1 MRLLARNGT
10 LLDTTT
16 MEMVGER
23 SVVIE
28 DDRIVDVIDGDGGS
42 AGRNIDA
49 DVTIDASGRYLLP
62 GFIDAHVHHV
72 IPTMNFA
79 RLQRMTDTELVL
91 AMAKLAEATVSR
103 GFTSVRDAAGA
114 VGELVN
120 AIERGLCPGPRITR
134 AGRALSQTGGHG
146 DLRPSNEVPIPSC
159 GCQIDTNNLGHVT
172 DGADACR
179 KAARY
184 ELRDG
189 SDFIKIMASGGVAS
203 PTDPF
208 DSVQFTAEEIRAITT
223 ETDHR
228 HTYTT
233 AHAYLPD
240 AIGHAIENGVRCIEH
255 GNGVDQAV
263 AERMAELGVI
273 MVPTLV
279 TYKAMQ
285 DEGAKFGMP
294 TVNLDKNRGVFEMG
308 QASIEIAKRAGV
320 ELGFGTDLLGE
331 VQPWQNQEFA
341 IRADLEPA
349 ADVLRSLYV
358 TNAKLC
364 RAEGLAGVLKPGAY
378 ADLLVSDVNPL
389 ERLSAL
395 AHPDAHIATIVHRGV
410 VVRDLG

>member
-1 MRLLARNGT
+1 MRLIVRNGV

-23 SVVIE
+23 TVVME
-28 DDRIVDVIDGDGGS
+28 DDEIVDVTES
-42 AGRNIDA
+42 SSSIDA
-49 DVTIDASGRYLLP
+49 DLEIDASGRYLLP

-79 RLQRMTDTELVL
+79 RLQRMSETELIL
-91 AMAKLAEATVSR
+91 LMAKLAEATVTR
-103 GFTSVRDAAGA
+103 GFTTVRDAAGA
-114 VGELVN
+114 VGDLVE

-146 DLRPSNEVPIPSC
+146 DLRASSDVEIPSC
-159 GCQIDTNNLGHVT
+159 ACQIDSNNLGHVT

-184 ELRDG
+184 EIRAG

-208 DSVQFTAEEIRAITT
+208 DSIQFTAEEVRAITT

-240 AIGHAIENGVRCIEH
+240 AISHAIENGVRCIEH
-255 GNGVDQAV
+255 GNGIDQAI
-263 AERMAELGVI
+263 AERMAALGVI

-294 TVNLDKNRGVFEMG
+294 AVNLDKNSGVFEMG

-349 ADVLRSLYV
+349 KDVLRSMYV

-364 RAEGLAGVLKPGAY
+364 RQEGKAGVLAPGAFS
-378 ADLLVSDVNPL
+378 DLLISDVNPL

-395 AHPDAHIATIVHRGV
+395 AHPDAHIGTIIHRGA